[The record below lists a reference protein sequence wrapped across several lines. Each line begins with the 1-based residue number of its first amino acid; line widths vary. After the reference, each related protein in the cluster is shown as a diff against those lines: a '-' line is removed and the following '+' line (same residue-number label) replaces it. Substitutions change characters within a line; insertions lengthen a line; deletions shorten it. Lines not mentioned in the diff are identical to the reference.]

1 MKKHDEGYALV
12 LVLVT
17 MVVLG
22 IAATALMSIGLRNL
36 KAQQA
41 VGERMVN
48 KYAAQG
54 EIEKVIACLS
64 QEDTFDKSGTED
76 ADEQINKWF
85 TETLIPEWIDKK
97 TEGNTVKAE
106 LKSLTTVAKTDAE
119 AAGDDENS
127 EPTDG
132 TEAPEGT
139 QTGTS
144 EGTYTGTLLL
154 EIHRGTTMIACEL
167 TISGNYKE
175 VAPTPPSTIITYKIE
190 PNEPVYKSFAI
201 SHNTEGGGS

>member
-54 EIEKVIACLS
+54 EIEMAIALLS
-64 QEDTFDKSGTED
+64 QPYEVEKEVQTDSGASEEDIKKELESRLIAYISDWINEKCGKTP
-76 ADEQINKWF
+76 DEVRL
-85 TETLIPEWIDKK
+85 TLDGEKYQYSCIIALNAAKESTSIDCQ
-97 TEGNTVKAE
+97 
-106 LKSLTTVAKTDAE
+106 LQL
-119 AAGDDENS
+119 
-127 EPTDG
+127 
-132 TEAPEGT
+132 
-139 QTGTS
+139 TGTVV
-144 EGTYTGTLLL
+144 EEADAYGK
-154 EIHRGTTMIACEL
+154 AVC
-167 TISGNYKE
+167 
-175 VAPTPPSTIITYKIE
+175 KIE
-190 PNEPVYKSFAI
+190 PDEPVYKSFVI